1 MKNLK
6 IGVRLAIAFACMVVV
21 IAVMAVFSYVKL
33 SNMRQQVDSLTNVSF
48 AKAQASFATTNAIQ
62 NVIRSVFL
70 IIAVDDGTFRVNQQ
84 RYIQSERSKYR
95 ESLKQ
100 LEKLEQTEKGKAL
113 IGKVKTALT
122 ALVSA
127 DNKALEFAMDSKK
140 LEAGHVL
147 ATESEPLILPLLNA
161 VDEIAAYYKEDT
173 GTSYTQA
180 QGTYQSAIIWLV
192 GISAISIL
200 FAIGCA
206 TLITRSITRPLGG
219 MLVMIKAVARGDLT
233 VRIGAGD
240 QVVKESQL
248 SRDELGETARMFNV
262 MTDNLRRIIVTLADV
277 TGRVI
282 TFAEKLSASVEQQ
295 ADFSGKL
302 ATSIEE
308 ISATMEEFS
317 STAGLI
323 ASHSRDV
330 VDIANRTLQD
340 AKDGATGVETLSV
353 KMSDISR
360 DNETSLQE
368 IVALGRKSKEI
379 TKIMDIIGNI
389 ANQTKLIAF
398 NAALEAAS
406 AGDAGKRFGVVA
418 VEIRHLAD
426 SVVESA
432 DETEGKITEIMEAVN
447 RLVIASEKGSK
458 GIREGLDYSGR
469 TMQMLCDVVD
479 SASATSDVARQI
491 SLSTQQQQI
500 GSSQVVIALQDLQE
514 GGRQVSAAIQ
524 QINAIGKELVTM
536 SGDLK
541 GIMGRF
547 SLDGAPGSQL
557 GIDLI

>member
-6 IGVRLAIAFACMVVV
+6 IGVKLAIAFACMVLV
-21 IAVMAVFSYVKL
+21 IAAMATFSYLKL
-33 SNMRQQVDSLTNVSF
+33 GNMRQQIDSLTNVSF

-70 IIAVDDGTFRVNQQ
+70 IIAVEDKDFRGRQEQ
-84 RYIQSERSKYR
+84 YIENERSKYR

-100 LEKLEQTEKGKAL
+100 LELLEQTEKGKAL
-113 IGKVKTALT
+113 IGKIKTALT
-122 ALVSA
+122 ALVAA
-127 DNKALEFAMDSKK
+127 DNKALK
-140 LEAGHVL
+140 LTMESRNQEASQVL
-147 ATESEPLILPLLNA
+147 ATQSEPLILPLLNA

-173 GTSYTQA
+173 GASYTQA
-180 QGTYQSAIIWLV
+180 QGAYRSAVLWLV
-192 GISAISIL
+192 GISALSIL
-200 FAIGCA
+200 FAVGCA
-206 TLITRSITRPLGG
+206 TLIARSITRPLGG
-219 MLVMIKAVARGDLT
+219 MLERIKAIARGDLT
-233 VRIGAGD
+233 LRVSDGD
-240 QVVKESQL
+240 LAAQESQS
-248 SRDELGETARMFNV
+248 SRDELGETAHMFNV
-262 MTDNLRRIIVTLADV
+262 MTKNLRRIIATLSEV
-277 TGRVI
+277 TGKVI
-282 TFAEKLSASVEQQ
+282 SFAEQLSGSVGQQ
-295 ADFSGKL
+295 AEFSGKL

-317 STAGLI
+317 STASQI
-323 ASHSRDV
+323 ADHSHDV

-340 AKDGATGVETLSV
+340 AKGGATGVETLV
-353 KMSDISR
+353 MKMSDISH

-368 IVALGRKSKEI
+368 IVELGRKSKEI

-426 SVVESA
+426 SVAESA
-432 DETEGKITEIMEAVN
+432 DQTEGKIREIMEAVN

-458 GIREGLDYSGR
+458 GIREGLDYSGQ
-469 TMQMLCDVVD
+469 TMQMLCDLVD
-479 SASATSDVARQI
+479 SASASSDVAKQI

-500 GSSQVVIALQDLQE
+500 GSSQVVLALQDLQE
-514 GGRQVSAAIQ
+514 GGRNVSASIQ

-547 SLDGAPGSQL
+547 SLDGAPDSQPAT
-557 GIDLI
+557 